1 MSSDVPQ
8 NLPLRKRPI
17 DIFFAVMFTLF
28 IITSCIADMLP
39 TVGID
44 FSLAAGEKLALV
56 GESGSGKTVS
66 ALSLLRLIH
75 NAEVRGTA
83 HFGGTDLLSLN
94 EHALRGIR
102 GDRIAVIFQEPM
114 TALNPL
120 YSVGEQIV
128 EVLQLKKGLSTAQA
142 RAGAV
147 ELLAS
152 TGISEPA
159 RRAGAFPHQ
168 LSGGQRQRAMIAMA
182 LASQPQLLIADEPT
196 TALDVTVQA
205 GILDLLRTLRDEHGT
220 AIILITHDLG
230 VVADSCDRAIVME
243 QGRIVE
249 EGSVE
254 DIFYRPRHPYT
265 KKLIESTP
273 SIARTEGRIA

>member
-1 MSSDVPQ
+1 MT
-8 NLPLRKRPI
+8 PLLEVKGLSVS
-17 DIFFAVMFTLF
+17 FGGHEV
-28 IITSCIADMLP
+28 
-39 TVGID
+39 VHGID

-128 EVLQLKKGLSTAQA
+128 EVLQLKKGLTTAQA
-142 RAGAV
+142 RSGRHRVAGLDWHPRAR
-147 ELLAS
+147 
-152 TGISEPA
+152 PA
-159 RRAGAFPHQ
+159 RRGVSAPAQRRSAPARHDRHGAGGPAEVAD
-168 LSGGQRQRAMIAMA
+168 RRRADHCPGTSRCGPRSWPCSRICS
-182 LASQPQLLIADEPT
+182 AS
-196 TALDVTVQA
+196 TAW
-205 GILDLLRTLRDEHGT
+205 RCW
-220 AIILITHDLG
+220 LITHDLNL
-230 VVADSCDRAIVME
+230 VRRFADP
-243 QGRIVE
+243 G
-249 EGSVE
+249 G
-254 DIFYRPRHPYT
+254 
-265 KKLIESTP
+265 L
-273 SIARTEGRIA
+273 